1 MTMIEELSGTTIGAW
16 LAHSLDK
23 SKVKWDNALN
33 EDLTDL
39 FKQQNEK
46 NIQLVAAKKAAVQ
59 AMLEKQRE

>member
-1 MTMIEELSGTTIGAW
+1 MNMIEELSGTTVGAW

-46 NIQLVAAKKAAVQ
+46 NI
-59 AMLEKQRE
+59 